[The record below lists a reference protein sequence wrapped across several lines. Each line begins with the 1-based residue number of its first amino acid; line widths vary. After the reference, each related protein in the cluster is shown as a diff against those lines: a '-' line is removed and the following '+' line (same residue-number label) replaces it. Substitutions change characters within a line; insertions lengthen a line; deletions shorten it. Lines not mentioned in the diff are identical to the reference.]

1 MFYLFIILGLVVG
14 SLLPWQPLVNSRL
27 GQELA
32 SPLWGAFLS
41 FATGALILGALVLAQ
56 GKVGERVGKLTEL
69 PMWMYSGGLMGAMFV
84 GASIFLIPRIGATS
98 LSVSF
103 ILGQIAMSVFMDHFG
118 WGGLS
123 VRTIDAS
130 RAIGIL
136 LFLLG
141 LYFIVRPQHAA

>member
-1 MFYLFIILGLVVG
+1 MFYLCILIGLLVG

-27 GQELA
+27 GQELH

-41 FATGALILGALVLAQ
+41 FAGGAIILGILVLTQ
-56 GKVGERVGKLTEL
+56 GKLGERLGKLSDL
-69 PMWMYSGGLMGAMFV
+69 PLWMYSGGLMGALFV

-98 LSVSF
+98 LSISF
-103 ILGQIAMSVFMDHFG
+103 ILGQITMSVFMDHFG

-123 VRTIDAS
+123 VRTMDGS
-130 RAIGIL
+130 RAIGIF

-141 LYFIVRPQHAA
+141 LYFIMRPQHAS